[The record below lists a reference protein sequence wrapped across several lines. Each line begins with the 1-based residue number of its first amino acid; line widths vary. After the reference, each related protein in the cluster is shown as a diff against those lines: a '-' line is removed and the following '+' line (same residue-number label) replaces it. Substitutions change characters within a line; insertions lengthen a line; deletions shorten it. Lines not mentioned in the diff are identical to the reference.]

1 MVFLS
6 LTRLLFFSKTR
17 RMLHIL
23 RIITFVFTIKFKT
36 PTTNDVDKFKFCI
49 ELKLYICIELDIN
62 RIIFIFD
69 ISTELEYDS

>member
-49 ELKLYICIELDIN
+49 LTVANNASQLAMHVFLF
-62 RIIFIFD
+62 R
-69 ISTELEYDS
+69 